1 MKYFIASIFFILTIT
16 TSAQDKHLSSTV
28 NSCNQF
34 SIQLLKTDQRP
45 NHVISSFGIYHAM
58 VGAYRAAGETTF
70 IQIHKGMFYLSP
82 KLTFD
87 LLKYAEQ
94 KRQIAE
100 DHHIFAT
107 EQNKL
112 WIDSSM
118 IVIKDY
124 EKEIKNKSNITIERL
139 SFHSPTPIQTTL
151 QNTDRST
158 IDLTEALFVISAEHH
173 FTGQWRHDFDPEETS
188 KDDFFLADSS
198 KTAKI
203 DYMHQNIFV
212 KFNENSDIQIIE
224 IPYADNLFSII
235 IFLPKKYDQLAVQE
249 KKLNTLL
256 FDFYT
261 SSLYEKPVSL
271 YFPKITLESKGS
283 VQHSLQQLGINDL
296 FSDKAN
302 LQGMTPK
309 KLSLFDFIFHSSVT
323 FTELQKMQEDNEF
336 SDIYED
342 EGDMGLYEEI
352 RINHPFLFFIKENNS
367 GLIYY
372 SGRVTNPDKL
382 NK

>member
-1 MKYFIASIFFILTIT
+1 MKYFIASILFILTFQ
-16 TSAQDKHLSSTV
+16 SNAQDKRLSSTV

-34 SIQLLKTDQRP
+34 SIQLLKTDQQA
-45 NHVISSFGIYHAM
+45 NHVISSFGIYQAM

-82 KLTFD
+82 KLTFE
-87 LLKYAEQ
+87 LLKYAKQ

-100 DHHIFAT
+100 EHHIFAT
-107 EQNKL
+107 EKNNL
-112 WIDSSM
+112 WIDSSVV
-118 IVIKDY
+118 VIKDY
-124 EKEIKNKSNITIERL
+124 EKTIKQKSNIGIERL
-139 SFHSPTPIQTTL
+139 SFRSPDSIQTTL
-151 QNTDRST
+151 HNTDRSA
-158 IDLTEALFVISAEHH
+158 IDLTNAQFIISAEHH

-198 KTAKI
+198 KAAKI
-203 DYMHQNIFV
+203 DYMHQNTFV

-271 YFPKITLESKGS
+271 YLPKITLESKGS
-283 VQHSLQQLGINDL
+283 VQHSLQQLGITDL

-302 LQGMTPK
+302 LQGLSPK
-309 KLSLFDFIFHSSVT
+309 KVSLLDFVFHSSVV
-323 FTELQKMQEDNEF
+323 FTELQQTQEDSEF

-372 SGRVTNPDKL
+372 AGRITNPDEL
-382 NK
+382 AP